1 MLSVRRRRRAARRGG
16 AVVKTSAPRNPAT
29 ASSRAGPSAPTLTSG
44 GRRLASET
52 PSKRS
57 DSITTDRPG
66 ADRRRAV
73 KATAPSPPARVRV
86 ARARVL
92 LSRPVS
98 SSRLLGRGSP
108 CLRTLVLTILSH
120 PSRNFQSL
128 LKPNR
133 PVVHGCQ
140 SLCRAGCWNAGF
152 FGLCRPRPESLA
164 STSRASPGSRQPQ
177 KTQPLAPPTPRSQ
190 RLATRLSGPKD
201 AGRKRARAALGHET
215 SSDHGHP
222 SIGPLHRHEGAARV
236 AASANER
243 GDPRKHLF
251 G

>member
-140 SLCRAGCWNAGF
+140 VCAAPVAGTRVFSACVGLAQNHSRRPPGPPRAADSL
-152 FGLCRPRPESLA
+152 
-164 STSRASPGSRQPQ
+164 
-177 KTQPLAPPTPRSQ
+177 
-190 RLATRLSGPKD
+190 
-201 AGRKRARAALGHET
+201 RKRSH
-215 SSDHGHP
+215 
-222 SIGPLHRHEGAARV
+222 
-236 AASANER
+236 
-243 GDPRKHLF
+243 
-251 G
+251 